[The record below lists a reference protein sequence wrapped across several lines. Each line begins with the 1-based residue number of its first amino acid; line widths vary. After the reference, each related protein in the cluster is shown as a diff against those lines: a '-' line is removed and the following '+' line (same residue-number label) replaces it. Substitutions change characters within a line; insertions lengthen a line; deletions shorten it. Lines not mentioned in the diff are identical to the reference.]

1 MTALPGDDDLLKT
14 IRSRHGHMVI
24 FFQFSCANVF
34 NISIGSLCFFCI
46 HDMDIMVIEH
56 FRLMSFYAV
65 RIKHHDQ
72 ICTFFC
78 ALIIAQNV

>member
-14 IRSRHGHMVI
+14 IRSRHGHMVFSSI
-24 FFQFSCANVF
+24 FMCKLF

-72 ICTFFC
+72 IAFFC